1 MDDCHCELVS
11 SGVYRLTY
19 IKTADI
25 DDSNGTIYIRW
36 PGIPTELTL
45 GKSNLP
51 EVKGML
57 DSLLNTSVLLDFVI
71 YMILICHEIYKR
83 LIAN

>member
-25 DDSNGTIYIRW
+25 DDSNGAIYIKW
-36 PGIPTELTL
+36 PSTHNELTL
-45 GKSNLP
+45 GISNLP
-51 EVKGML
+51 KVKGML
-57 DSLLNTSVLLDFVI
+57 GSLLNISFLLGFVI
-71 YMILICHEIYKR
+71 NRILISHEIKKKG
-83 LIAN
+83 

>member
-1 MDDCHCELVS
+1 MDDCHCEQVS

-25 DDSNGTIYIRW
+25 DDSNGDIYIRW
-36 PGIPTELTL
+36 PGDPDLIL
-45 GKSNLP
+45 GESHLP

-57 DSLLNTSVLLDFVI
+57 DSLLNISVLLGFVI
-71 YMILICHEIYKR
+71 YKILISHEIYKR